1 MRAGLNAVMKPKRQ
15 LPRSTQKNGTLRF
28 DEDSFGQELWA
39 AYNGQQVC
47 EIVERDDGYF
57 SSRPIF
63 GVYFSEFKDWP
74 SIEQKAMKFVRGKVL
89 DIGCGAGRH
98 SLYLQ
103 ARGFD
108 VNSIDNSPLA
118 VKVCKLRGL
127 RKVKLMSLEQIDF
140 SPGTFDTILMLG
152 GNFSL
157 LGNPSKAKKILAKL
171 RKISSKNAVLI
182 AETRD
187 PYKTENPLHLQ
198 YHKQNRA
205 ERKLSGQSRIRVR
218 HEKTVTRWIEWM
230 ILSKEEM
237 KQLLEGTGWKVRK
250 FIENEGTSYVA
261 IISKTNLAP
270 RN

>member
-1 MRAGLNAVMKPKRQ
+1 MNVAMKPKKQ
-15 LPRSTQKNGTLRF
+15 PRSAQKNGTLRSE
-28 DEDSFGQELWA
+28 EDSFGQELWA

-57 SSRPIF
+57 SSRPIY
-63 GVYFSEFKDWP
+63 GVYFSEFKEWP
-74 SIEQKAMKFVRGKVL
+74 SIEQKAMKFVKGRVL

-98 SLYLQ
+98 SLYLK

-108 VNSIDNSPLA
+108 VSCIDNSPLA

-127 RKVKLMSLEQIDF
+127 RKVKLMSLEHINFAPD
-140 SPGTFDTILMLG
+140 TFDTILMLG

-171 RKISSKNAVLI
+171 REISSRSAVLI

-187 PYKTENPLHLQ
+187 PYKTENPLHLE

-205 ERKLSGQSRIRVR
+205 KGKLSGQSRIRVR

-237 KQLLEGTGWKVRK
+237 KQLLKGTSRK
-250 FIENEGTSYVA
+250 IRRFIEDAGTSYIG
-261 IISKTNLAP
+261 IISKTA
-270 RN
+270 